1 MTNKINHKQAKIFQ
15 IYFTQEE
22 ENNSRN
28 EAKFRELGSWL
39 LCVCFGYWNS
49 FLVSQDA
56 NHALIENVLRLSIQE
71 WTKYIF

>member
-28 EAKFRELGSWL
+28 EAKFRELGSRL
-39 LCVCFGYWNS
+39 LCVCFGY
-49 FLVSQDA
+49 
-56 NHALIENVLRLSIQE
+56 
-71 WTKYIF
+71 

>member
-28 EAKFRELGSWL
+28 EAKFRELGS
-39 LCVCFGYWNS
+39 
-49 FLVSQDA
+49 
-56 NHALIENVLRLSIQE
+56 
-71 WTKYIF
+71 